1 MDFIMMALLKKIN
14 LFKDQD
20 IYRWLVDKNMKD
32 KFPRANLMVM
42 EGLLMKMEDILK
54 ENLLMEKN
62 RAKE

>member
-1 MDFIMMALLKKIN
+1 MDFIMMVLLKKIN

-62 RAKE
+62 KAKE